1 MYQVNQGVWDFQY
14 NIGNM
19 RIDFDVHIAGINYEC
34 WKTTYEMDQFLV
46 ILKLKKSGNILSL

>member
-1 MYQVNQGVWDFQY
+1 MYQVNQGIWDFQY

-19 RIDFDVHIAGINYEC
+19 RINFDVHIAGINYEC

-46 ILKLKKSGNILSL
+46 ILKLKKSGNIL